1 MSGAVDAHNLLSQVQ
16 TPVQKHLFS
25 SVGSNTHRT
34 GPAQRH
40 RQIHNPPQFLSERCC
55 RLGSLVA
62 RSSKDE
68 SSNGQHPSDS
78 FEQQGVGRK
87 QFLKVLSGKRTNL
100 ELGCLL
106 SSCIKRIV
114 SKNIEGLSILMCL
127 TGVQAVFWRPS

>member
-1 MSGAVDAHNLLSQVQ
+1 MSGAVDAQNLLSQMQ

-25 SVGSNTHRT
+25 SVGSNTHLT

-40 RQIHNPPQFLSERCC
+40 RQIHNPPQFLSERYC

-68 SSNGQHPSDS
+68 SSNGQPSDS

-106 SSCIKRIV
+106 SSCTKRTV
-114 SKNIEGLSILMCL
+114 SKNIEGLSILMCP